1 MMDGWLDGAQS
12 ELGGS
17 PPMTKKEPKGQ
28 MIQRDSSSLL
38 TFDVASALLP
48 DDATLSTVEAEIDR
62 ADRFKNLILCMPS
75 MVGITSPS
83 LVSPC
88 FICTV
93 KVRELKNSQKVGY
106 FLKCV

>member
-38 TFDVASALLP
+38 TFDAASAFASGRL
-48 DDATLSTVEAEIDR
+48 DWIDEI
-62 ADRFKNLILCMPS
+62 NEPS
-75 MVGITSPS
+75 KQFITIP
-83 LVSPC
+83 
-88 FICTV
+88 
-93 KVRELKNSQKVGY
+93 
-106 FLKCV
+106 

>member
-38 TFDVASALLP
+38 TFDAASAFASGRL
-48 DDATLSTVEAEIDR
+48 DQRTVEAVYYNTITDI
-62 ADRFKNLILCMPS
+62 ADKMSKFNIVHAQTAQRKL
-75 MVGITSPS
+75 
-83 LVSPC
+83 
-88 FICTV
+88 
-93 KVRELKNSQKVGY
+93 
-106 FLKCV
+106 